1 MCILAY
7 SKRERTR
14 EMRYVANK
22 YSGGT
27 WCGNGL
33 FSTIDEC
40 LEFARDGFCDYV
52 RVFDEEE
59 KITYKIHFD
68 GQEE

>member
-1 MCILAY
+1 MLTAR
-7 SKRERTR
+7 REREKGR
-14 EMRYVANK
+14 EMRYSANK

-59 KITYKIHFD
+59 EITYKIHFD